1 MGPIQ
6 PFGGLGSVEAGLGG
20 PLVTKDV
27 EKAKVPQG
35 VHGGG
40 RVGLMLGVGHGCWGA
55 EGVGEGEYKGSSWE
69 LMGAEGKVGGVPA
82 KQGEDHHHHHQ
93 VETRSQKSRESL
105 SYSRC
110 RSVASLVVEV
120 ESIVLSSLRRR
131 AVEVILVATSQYPLR
146 RAFSSLTPSSARAS
160 LPQCNLRRQKPP
172 LKVQRSPFPNP
183 TFRRTRGHLELHN
196 VLAHMFQHV
205 SSRRVVALNGS
216 KRDLWRGVRV
226 SRKR

>member
-40 RVGLMLGVGHGCWGA
+40 RVGLMLRVGHGCWGA
-55 EGVGEGEYKGSSWE
+55 EGAGEGEYKGSSWE
-69 LMGAEGKVGGVPA
+69 LMGAEGKVGGGPA

-131 AVEVILVATSQYPLR
+131 AVEVILIVTSQYPLR
-146 RAFSSLTPSSARAS
+146 CAFSSLAPSSARAS
-160 LPQCNLRRQKPP
+160 LPRCNLRHQKPP

-196 VLAHMFQHV
+196 VKML
-205 SSRRVVALNGS
+205 RRSINTSGRCLNTSPGI
-216 KRDLWRGVRV
+216 V
-226 SRKR
+226 